1 MMPDALLRRH
11 VSAAVARHGGIV
23 PAIRAIA
30 AELAP
35 RERRPWVAM
44 ADALARGDV
53 AAGLTAAAAADP
65 ACWMPLFSTPA
76 GDPRLLGRIVA
87 AAGGPPVATPRGW
100 LPLVVPLTLVAL
112 AFGLLGA
119 LSFGLTPLLEEVFT
133 ELNMELPPLTQRMLG
148 TAAFMRSISKP
159 LLLGA
164 GLVIAG
170 WGLTRRWIRRGPAVA
185 AAYTRHL
192 ARLVESGVPQDEAV
206 ELAAWAVGVPPVSPA
221 RPRRPLSHAAVA
233 ALAHE
238 PAVAG
243 GLLDAVAECHAL
255 RVAGTSFAAGSLW
268 STLAF
273 GVVLLTVGL
282 YLIGILLPLINLIR
296 QFS

>member
-1 MMPDALLRRH
+1 MMPDPLLRRH

-23 PAIRAIA
+23 PAIRAVA
-30 AELAP
+30 AELSP
-35 RERRPWVAM
+35 RDRRPWVAM

-53 AAGLTAAAAADP
+53 AAGATAAAADP

-87 AAGGPPVATPRGW
+87 AAAGPAVPTPRGW

-119 LSFGLTPLLEEVFT
+119 LSFGLTPLLEEVCT

-148 TAAFMRSISKP
+148 TAAFMRGIWKP

-170 WGLTRRWIRRGPAVA
+170 WGLTCWWIRRGSAVA

-255 RVAGTSFAAGSLW
+255 RIAGTSFAAGSLW
-268 STLAF
+268 RTLAF